1 MATQITSSPAED
13 LWPVGQYLVWT
24 MDDDGGTAPDRFIVQ
39 VLRSTSPASVGSEKA
54 KLFLVPN
61 ASDVAHFDLSK
72 IARGIL
78 EFPLSKDGV
87 AIHSVQDAGKVFNC
101 DELCLLKFTV
111 RVGAYNGT
119 TETLNQDSSEVFLL
133 NGTEQTSSGLLPSF
147 SDYYPTSATKK
158 GWLTDLPLVN
168 NEIVLEMGDEDEAVV
183 MFVNTNSLGVASTMD
198 SVSLGGY
205 NASGTLIEVQSIA
218 VADATTVT
226 KNNLYALP
234 IGPAAWAHLGFTDAV
249 VEVLAVL
256 NDAGVGARSEPIIVK
271 NNKPRPCK
279 HEATQLAWIN
289 TRGGWDYL
297 RFDGRAPLNV
307 STTSKEYRKN
317 VGTYGEATFTIA
329 SNVQQYDTFGKVAK
343 EAYTLTEQA
352 FTASQRDLLQY
363 LMRSPVVQM
372 RTGTGPWEPCLVRTN
387 SLQIEPAGS
396 QLYKVS
402 LNVELARDIRC

>member
-1 MATQITSSPAED
+1 MATEITSSPAED

-24 MDDDGGTAPDRFIVQ
+24 MDDDGGSAPDRFIVQ
-39 VLRSTSPASVGSEKA
+39 VLRSTSPASVGSEQA

-147 SDYYPTSATKK
+147 AAYYPTSVTKK
-158 GWLTDLPLVN
+158 AWLTDLPLVDN
-168 NEIVLEMGDEDEAVV
+168 KITLEMGDEDEAVM
-183 MFVNTNSLGVASTMD
+183 MFVNTNSLGTATSLDRV
-198 SVSLGGY
+198 SVFGY
-205 NASGTLIEVQSIA
+205 NAAGSVTDSVTIN

-234 IGPAAWAHLGFTDAV
+234 IGPAAWTHLGMGSDV
-249 VEVLAVL
+249 VEIRCTLGHASGGSSRQL
-256 NDAGVGARSEPIIVK
+256 IVK
-271 NNKPRPCK
+271 NNSCRPLK

-329 SNVQQYDTFGKVAK
+329 SNVQQYDTFGKVGK

-352 FTASQRDLLQY
+352 FTASQREILQY

>member
-1 MATQITSSPAED
+1 MATEITSSPAED

-24 MDDDGGTAPDRFIVQ
+24 MDDDGGSTPDRFIVQ
-39 VLRSTSPASVGSEKA
+39 VLRSTSPASVGSEQA

-147 SDYYPTSATKK
+147 AAYYPTASTQKA
-158 GWLTDLPLVN
+158 WLTDLPLVDN
-168 NEIVLEMGDEDEAVV
+168 KITLEMGDEDEAVM
-183 MFVNTNSLGVASTMD
+183 MFVNTNSLGTTTSMD
-198 SVSLGGY
+198 RVSYIGY
-205 NASGTLIEVQSIA
+205 NAAGSVADSVTIT

-234 IGPAAWAHLGFTDAV
+234 IGPAAWTHMGMGTDV
-249 VEVLAVL
+249 VEIRCTLG
-256 NDAGVGARSEPIIVK
+256 NPGGANSRTLVVK
-271 NNKPRPCK
+271 NNSCRPLK

-317 VGTYGEATFTIA
+317 VGTYGEAAFTIA
-329 SNVQQYDTFGKVAK
+329 SNVQQYDTFGKVGK

-352 FTASQRDLLQY
+352 FTASQREILQY

>member
-1 MATQITSSPAED
+1 MATEITSSPAED

-24 MDDDGGTAPDRFIVQ
+24 MDDDGGSTPDRFIVQ
-39 VLRSTSPASVGSEKA
+39 VFRSTSPASVGSEQA

-87 AIHSVQDAGKVFNC
+87 AIHAVQDAGKVFNC

-111 RVGAYNGT
+111 RVGRYNGT

-147 SDYYPTSATKK
+147 AAYYPTSVTKK
-158 GWLTDLPLVN
+158 AWLTDLPLVDN
-168 NEIVLEMGDEDEAVV
+168 KITLEMGDEDEAVM
-183 MFVNTNSLGVASTMD
+183 MFVNTNSLGTSTSLD
-198 SVSLGGY
+198 RVSVFGY
-205 NASGTLIEVQSIA
+205 NAAGSVADSVTIT

-234 IGPAAWAHLGFTDAV
+234 IGPAAWTHLGMGSDV
-249 VEVLAVL
+249 VEIRCTLGNPGGGNSRQL
-256 NDAGVGARSEPIIVK
+256 IVK
-271 NNKPRPCK
+271 NNSCRPLK

-317 VGTYGEATFTIA
+317 VGTYGEAAFTIA
-329 SNVQQYDTFGKVAK
+329 SNVQQYDTFGKVGK

-352 FTASQRDLLQY
+352 FTASQRDILQY

>member
-1 MATQITSSPAED
+1 MATEITSSPAED

-24 MDDDGGTAPDRFIVQ
+24 MDDAGGSAPDRFIVQ
-39 VLRSTSPASVGSEKA
+39 VLKSNNPASVGTEKA

-78 EFPLSKDGV
+78 EFPLSKSGV

-119 TETLNQDSSEVFLL
+119 TETLNQDSSEVFVL

-147 SDYYPTSATKK
+147 AAYYPTAVTQKA
-158 GWLTDLPLVN
+158 WLTDLPLVDN
-168 NEIVLEMGDEDEAVV
+168 KITLEMGDEDEAVA
-183 MFVNTNSLGVASTMD
+183 MFVNTNSLGTATSMD
-198 SVSLGGY
+198 RVLVSGY
-205 NASGTLIEVQSIA
+205 NAAGSVADSVTIT

-234 IGPAAWAHLGFTDAV
+234 IGPAAWTHLGMGSDV
-249 VEVLAVL
+249 VEIRCVLA
-256 NDAGVGARSEPIIVK
+256 NAGQPLSRTLVVK
-271 NNKPRPCK
+271 NNSCRPLK

-317 VGTYGEATFTIA
+317 VGTYGEAAFTIA
-329 SNVQQYDTFGKVAK
+329 SNVQQYDTFGKVGK

-352 FTASQRDLLQY
+352 FTASQRDILQY

-396 QLYKVS
+396 KLYKVS
-402 LNVELARDIRC
+402 LNVELARDVRC

>member
-1 MATQITSSPAED
+1 MATEITSSPAED

-24 MDDDGGTAPDRFIVQ
+24 MADDGGSTPDRFIVQ
-39 VLRSTSPASVGSEKA
+39 VFRSTSPASVGAEKA

-111 RVGAYNGT
+111 RVGRYNGT

-147 SDYYPTSATKK
+147 AAYYPTSVTKK
-158 GWLTDLPLVN
+158 AWLTDLPLVDN
-168 NEIVLEMGDEDEAVV
+168 KIRLEMGDEDEAVM
-183 MFVNTNSLGVASTMD
+183 MFVNTNSLGTATSLDRV
-198 SVSLGGY
+198 SVFGY
-205 NASGTLIEVQSIA
+205 NAAGIVADSVTIN

-234 IGPAAWAHLGFTDAV
+234 IGPAAWTHLGMGSDV
-249 VEVLAVL
+249 VEIRCTLGNPGGGNSRQL
-256 NDAGVGARSEPIIVK
+256 IVK
-271 NNKPRPCK
+271 NNSCRPLK

-329 SNVQQYDTFGKVAK
+329 SNVQQYDTFGKVGK

-352 FTASQRDLLQY
+352 FTASQREILQY

-402 LNVELARDIRC
+402 LNVELARDVRC

>member
-1 MATQITSSPAED
+1 MATEITSSPAED

-24 MDDDGGTAPDRFIVQ
+24 MDDDGGSTPDRFIVQ
-39 VLRSTSPASVGSEKA
+39 VFRSTSPASVGSEKA

-147 SDYYPTSATKK
+147 AAYYPTAVTKK
-158 GWLTDLPLVN
+158 AWLTDLPLVDN
-168 NEIVLEMGDEDEAVV
+168 KITLEMGDEDEAVM
-183 MFVNTNSLGVASTMD
+183 MFVNTNSLGTLTSLD
-198 SVSLGGY
+198 RVSIFGY
-205 NASGTLIEVQSIA
+205 NAAGSVADSVTIT

-234 IGPAAWAHLGFTDAV
+234 IGPAAWTHLGMGSDV
-249 VEVLAVL
+249 VEIRCTLG
-256 NDAGVGARSEPIIVK
+256 NIAGGNSRQLIVK
-271 NNKPRPCK
+271 NNSCRPLK

-329 SNVQQYDTFGKVAK
+329 SNVQQYDTFGKVGK

-352 FTASQRDLLQY
+352 FTASQREILQY

-402 LNVELARDIRC
+402 LNVELARDVRC

>member
-13 LWPVGQYLVWT
+13 LWPVGQHLVWT
-24 MDDDGGTAPDRFIVQ
+24 MDDDGGSTPDRFIVQ
-39 VLRSTSPASVGSEKA
+39 VYKSNNPASVGTEKA

-78 EFPLSKDGV
+78 EYPLSKNGV

-101 DELCLLKFTV
+101 DELGLLKFTV
-111 RVGAYNGT
+111 RVGRYNGT
-119 TETLNQDSSEVFLL
+119 TETLNQDSSEVFVL

-147 SDYYPTSATKK
+147 AAYYPTAVTQKT
-158 GWLTDLPLVN
+158 WLTDLPLVDN
-168 NEIVLEMGDEDEAVV
+168 KITLEMGDEDEAVM
-183 MFVNTNSLGVASTMD
+183 MFVNTNSLGTTTFMD
-198 SVSLGGY
+198 RVNFLGY
-205 NASGTLIEVQSIA
+205 NAAGSLADSVTIM

-234 IGPAAWAHLGFTDAV
+234 IGPAAWTHLGMGSDV
-249 VEVLAVL
+249 VEIRCTLANL
-256 NDAGVGARSEPIIVK
+256 GGGNSRQLIVK
-271 NNKPRPCK
+271 NNSCRPLK

-329 SNVQQYDTFGKVAK
+329 SNVQQYDTYGKVGK

-372 RTGTGPWEPCLVRTN
+372 RTGTGSWEPCLVRTN

-396 QLYKVS
+396 KLYKVS

>member
-24 MDDDGGTAPDRFIVQ
+24 MDDDGASTPDRFIVQ

-119 TETLNQDSSEVFLL
+119 TETLDQDSSEVFLL

-147 SDYYPTSATKK
+147 AAYYPTSVTKK
-158 GWLTDLPLVN
+158 AWLTDLPLVDN
-168 NEIVLEMGDEDEAVV
+168 KITLEMGDEDEAVM
-183 MFVNTNSLGVASTMD
+183 MFVNTNSLGTLTSLDRLLVSGFD
-198 SVSLGGY
+198 SAGSVVDS
-205 NASGTLIEVQSIA
+205 ATIT

-234 IGPAAWAHLGFTDAV
+234 IGPAAWTHLGMGSDV
-249 VEVLAVL
+249 VEIRCVLA
-256 NDAGVGARSEPIIVK
+256 NPGVPLSRTLVVK
-271 NNKPRPCK
+271 NNSCRPLK

-307 STTSKEYRKN
+307 STNSKEYRKN

-329 SNVQQYDTFGKVAK
+329 SNVQQYDTFGKVGK

-352 FTASQRDLLQY
+352 FTASQRDILQY

-402 LNVELARDIRC
+402 LNVELARDVRC